1 MVLKIKVYLLLETS
15 DRLLR
20 PILKGEKRR
29 AQMTCEE

>member
-1 MVLKIKVYLLLETS
+1 MVLKIKVYLLLVTS

-29 AQMTCEE
+29 SPDDL